1 MEMEKSTPSSRSP
14 NLKDEESVAFDPKRV
29 NLKRRTFL
37 KNSLLAAGSL
47 GALNRL
53 LERDALAGD
62 EQIAAPLPFPK
73 SLANG
78 SSLERMRVELLQALK
93 KPVSERKWV
102 MVIDQQKCVGCDSCT
117 VSCTSENNLP
127 PGVVYRPVPKQ
138 EVGTFPNMGWIFT
151 PKPCMHCDQPPCVP
165 VCPVKATWK
174 RDDGIVV
181 IDYDICIGCRNC
193 LASCPYNARTFD
205 MGDFF
210 GWETPEIMS
219 YETRPNYE
227 YSKDWARKPGTEIS
241 PIGNARK
248 CTFCLHRIR
257 VGMLPACVTT
267 CLGGATYFGDYNSK
281 NSLVRELIGT
291 SRVRRFKEE
300 LGTKPSVYYLA

>member
-14 NLKDEESVAFDPKRV
+14 NLKNEDGLASGPKRV

-37 KNSLLAAGSL
+37 KNSLMAAGSL
-47 GALNRL
+47 GALNCF

-62 EQIAAPLPFPK
+62 EQKAAPLPFPK

-78 SSLERMRVELLQALK
+78 SPLERMRVELLQALK
-93 KPVSERKWV
+93 KPVAERKWV
-102 MVIDQQKCVGCDSCT
+102 MVIDQKKCVGCDSCT
-117 VSCTSENNLP
+117 VSCNSENNLP

-138 EVGTFPNMGWIFT
+138 EAGTFPNVAWIFT

-174 RDDGIVV
+174 REDGIVV
-181 IDYDICIGCRNC
+181 INYDICIGCRNC
-193 LASCPYNARTFD
+193 LASCPYNARTADF
-205 MGDFF
+205 GDFF
-210 GWETPEIMS
+210 GRETPEIMS

-227 YSKDWARKPGTEIS
+227 YSKDWIRKPGTDTS

-248 CTFCLHRIR
+248 CTFCLHRLR

-281 NSLVRELIGT
+281 HSLVHELIGT
-291 SRVRRFKEE
+291 ARVKRLKEE
-300 LGTKPSVYYLA
+300 LGTKPSVYYLV

>member
-14 NLKDEESVAFDPKRV
+14 NLKDKESFTFDPKRV

-47 GALNRL
+47 GALNCL

-62 EQIAAPLPFPK
+62 EQKAAPLPFPK

-78 SSLERMRVELLQALK
+78 SPLERMRVELLQALK
-93 KPVSERKWV
+93 KPVDQRKWV

-138 EVGTFPNMGWIFT
+138 EAGTFPNMAWQFT

-210 GWETPEIMS
+210 GRETPEIMS

-227 YSKDWARKPGTEIS
+227 YSKDWARKPGTEKS

-267 CLGGATYFGDYNSK
+267 CLGGATYFGDLNSK
-281 NSLVRELIGT
+281 HSLVRELIGT
-291 SRVRRFKEE
+291 TRVKRLKEE
-300 LGTKPSVYYLA
+300 LGTQPSVYYLV

>member
-14 NLKDEESVAFDPKRV
+14 NLENEESFAFDPKRV
-29 NLKRRTFL
+29 NQKRRTFL

-47 GALNRL
+47 GALNYL
-53 LERDALAGD
+53 LEKDALAGD

-78 SSLERMRVELLQALK
+78 SSLERMRVELLQALNR
-93 KPVSERKWV
+93 PVSERKWV
-102 MVIDQQKCVGCDSCT
+102 MVIDQKKCVGCDSCI
-117 VSCTSENNLP
+117 VSCASENNLP
-127 PGVVYRPVPKQ
+127 PGVVYRPVPKT
-138 EVGTFPNMGWIFT
+138 EVGTFPNTAWLFT

-174 RDDGIVV
+174 REDGIVV
-181 IDYDICIGCRNC
+181 IDYDVCIGCRNC
-193 LASCPYNARTFD
+193 VASCPYNARTFD
-205 MGDFF
+205 IGDFF
-210 GWETPEIMS
+210 GRETPEIMS

-227 YSKDWARKPGTEIS
+227 YSKNWSRKPGTEIS

-257 VGMLPACVTT
+257 VGMLPSCVTT

-281 NSLVRELIGT
+281 RSLVRELIGT
-291 SRVRRFKEE
+291 SRVKRLKEE
-300 LGTKPSVYYLA
+300 LGTQPSVYYLA

>member
-14 NLKDEESVAFDPKRV
+14 NLENEENFAFDPKKV
-29 NLKRRTFL
+29 NQKRRTFL

-53 LERDALAGD
+53 SQRDALAGD
-62 EQIAAPLPFPK
+62 KQIAAPLPFPK

-78 SSLERMRVELLQALK
+78 SSLERMRVELLQALE

-138 EVGTFPNMGWIFT
+138 EVGTFPNMSWIFT

-165 VCPVKATWK
+165 VCPVNATWK
-174 RDDGIVV
+174 RDDGVVV

-193 LASCPYNARTFD
+193 VASCPYNSRTFD

-210 GWETPEIMS
+210 GRETPEIMS

-227 YSKDWARKPGTEIS
+227 YSKDWVRKPGTEIS

-257 VGMLPACVTT
+257 VGMLPSCVTT
-267 CLGGATYFGDYNSK
+267 CLGGATYFGDYNSQR
-281 NSLVRELIGT
+281 SLVRELIGT
-291 SRVRRFKEE
+291 SRVKRLKEE
-300 LGTKPSVYYLA
+300 LGTQPSVYYLA